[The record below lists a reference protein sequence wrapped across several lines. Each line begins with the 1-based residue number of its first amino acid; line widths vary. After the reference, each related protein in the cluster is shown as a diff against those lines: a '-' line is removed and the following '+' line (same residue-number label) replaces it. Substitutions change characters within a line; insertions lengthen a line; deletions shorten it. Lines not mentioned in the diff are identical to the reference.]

1 MMLVMMTMMRLLLLL
16 PVLFVRGFVTHTITP
31 STSKFSPWSGRAAVS
46 TNLRVSLPTSIEAET
61 KDYGDPKKPNINGGV
76 RISQDYLTLP
86 RHSNPDVNEVLAN
99 TETTIRQLHVHSR
112 QIQQKT
118 IEAAKEAG
126 RLHEKVYA
134 NNYVDLA
141 KVDTVGMDYDYTI
154 VTYTEELLDL
164 IYDMALNRLVTSRQY
179 PVEMLDSGLKF
190 DPFFS
195 IRGLAVD
202 IKTGWVCHL
211 SSTHK
216 VAVAFE
222 GRKRVPTSRIYAEYR
237 GKRGMPPA
245 ERKRR
250 LRPLN
255 DLFSMSE
262 CCLIAD
268 TVQFFKDRAIPFNAQ
283 NIMNDVL
290 KAIGETHISGDF
302 HRIVANNPAK
312 YFEPTPHLQQVV
324 RNLKDA
330 GKRLIF
336 VSNSPFW
343 YVDAGMRYTFG
354 DEWRD
359 DWDVIV
365 TSAGKPSF
373 YTDDSRP
380 FREVC
385 QETRRLKFKPI
396 DRFEKGSVY
405 TEGCLSELTRLMDW
419 SKPKKQDGVE
429 INSEITSGATAVA
442 SNVLYIG
449 DSLFADLVDAKREFS
464 WTTAAVVPEIGF
476 ELEIQDQNDFVLA
489 QRTSEILLSALR
501 MVQEE
506 MGIAMHTEEDVQVLN
521 RMERLVSKWRDREIE
536 SLGNPFGSVFRAR
549 YEPSLFA
556 HSLRRYCDLYM
567 PSVSSL
573 RNYSPQ
579 HRFYPEQ
586 NHKLLAHEIKNTPNC
601 WDIED
606 VMECDA
612 VALYNDNDSA

>member
-1 MMLVMMTMMRLLLLL
+1 LGGILLSEFDSEALALTKCLL
-16 PVLFVRGFVTHTITP
+16 HC
-31 STSKFSPWSGRAAVS
+31 
-46 TNLRVSLPTSIEAET
+46 
-61 KDYGDPKKPNINGGV
+61 
-76 RISQDYLTLP
+76 
-86 RHSNPDVNEVLAN
+86 
-99 TETTIRQLHVHSR
+99 TT
-112 QIQQKT
+112 T
-118 IEAAKEAG
+118 
-126 RLHEKVYA
+126 
-134 NNYVDLA
+134 
-141 KVDTVGMDYDYTI
+141 
-154 VTYTEELLDL
+154 
-164 IYDMALNRLVTSRQY
+164 
-179 PVEMLDSGLKF
+179 
-190 DPFFS
+190 
-195 IRGLAVD
+195 
-202 IKTGWVCHL
+202 
-211 SSTHK
+211 
-216 VAVAFE
+216 
-222 GRKRVPTSRIYAEYR
+222 
-237 GKRGMPPA
+237 
-245 ERKRR
+245 
-250 LRPLN
+250 
-255 DLFSMSE
+255 
-262 CCLIAD
+262 
-268 TVQFFKDRAIPFNAQ
+268 
-283 NIMNDVL
+283 
-290 KAIGETHISGDF
+290 
-302 HRIVANNPAK
+302 AK
-312 YFEPTPHLQQVV
+312 YFEPTPHLQQVL
-324 RNLKDA
+324 RNLKEA

-354 DEWRD
+354 DDWRD
-359 DWDVIV
+359 DWDVII

-396 DRFEKGSVY
+396 DRFEKGGVY
-405 TEGCLSELTRLMDW
+405 TEGCLNELTRLMDW
-419 SKPKKQDGVE
+419 RKAEKGDGVE
-429 INSEITSGATAVA
+429 VNSEITSGATAVA

-501 MVQEE
+501 MVQEV
-506 MGIAMHTEEDVQVLN
+506 MGIAIHSEEDVQVLN

-612 VALYNDNDSA
+612 VSLLYNDDGDSA